1 MKRKTQLLALS
12 VLLVGVQGV
21 VSATAMDVPY
31 PSDAEASYNLSARDT
46 YADQHAGKDT
56 NADQHVSKLP
66 KLWGVNFRRKPQP
79 HDPFP
84 FGGGPVD
91 D

>member
-1 MKRKTQLLALS
+1 M
-12 VLLVGVQGV
+12 
-21 VSATAMDVPY
+21 SANTDVPY
-31 PSDAEASYNLSARDT
+31 PSDAEANYSLAASDT
-46 YADQHAGKDT
+46 YADQQARKGT
-56 NADQHVSKLP
+56 EESEGWGVSKRQQP
-66 KLWGVNFRRKPQP
+66 KP